1 MIFLQ
6 VVNYYVKINL
16 SGSERGNKV
25 DILGKRKLWYTIST
39 TVIVIG
45 LLFLMINGLNLGI
58 DFNGGTLMEFSFAEN
73 VTSEEVRAVLERIE
87 IAEDSKIQQSESAGE
102 HGVIIRAKTLES
114 EEIVTVDN
122 AIREEFQ
129 SAEMLRTEMVGPT
142 IGRELRINALLAMI
156 AASIAIVAY
165 ISFRFEFRFA
175 VVSIITLMH
184 DVLITLGIFA
194 ILGREVNTPFVAA
207 LLTIVGYSINDTIV
221 IFDRIR
227 ENMKLMHKVPFIKQA
242 NTAVVDTLPRAINT
256 SITTLITIL
265 AIYFFG
271 GASIQTFMLALFI
284 GMFAG
289 TYSSIFVASPL
300 LVTWQERISK

>member
-1 MIFLQ
+1 ML
-6 VVNYYVKINL
+6 L
-16 SGSERGNKV
+16 GSERGIKKV
-25 DILGKRKLWYTIST
+25 DILGKRKIWYTVSLVLIG
-39 TVIVIG
+39 IG
-45 LLFLMINGLNLGI
+45 LLFLLINGLNLGI
-58 DFNGGTLMEFSFAEN
+58 DFNGGTLMEWSFENSVTTEN
-73 VTSEEVRAVLERIE
+73 VRTVLEKID
-87 IAEDSKIQQSESAGE
+87 IAADSKIQKSDSAGV

-114 EEIVTVDN
+114 EEIVQVEE
-122 AIREEFQ
+122 AIKSEFTT
-129 SAEMLRTEMVGPT
+129 AEMLRTEMVGPT
-142 IGRELRINALLAMI
+142 IGQELRINALLAML

-194 ILGREVNTPFVAA
+194 LLGKEVNTPFVAA

-227 ENMKLMHKVPFIKQA
+227 ENMKLMHKVPFIEQA
-242 NTAVVDTLPRAINT
+242 NTAVVDTLPRSINT
-256 SITTLITIL
+256 SLTTLITIL

-300 LVTWQERISK
+300 LVTWQKKISK

>member
-73 VTSEEVRAVLERIE
+73 VTAEEVRAVLERIE

-122 AIREEFQ
+122 AIREEFK

-142 IGRELRINALLAMI
+142 IGRELRINALLALI

-242 NTAVVDTLPRAINT
+242 NTAVVDTLPRSINT

>member
-1 MIFLQ
+1 
-6 VVNYYVKINL
+6 VKINL

-25 DILGKRKLWYTIST
+25 DILGKRKIWYTVSI
-39 TVIVIG
+39 VIIAIG
-45 LLFLMINGLNLGI
+45 LLFLLINGLNLGI
-58 DFNGGTLMEFSFAEN
+58 DFNGGTLMEFGVEDDI
-73 VTSEEVRAVLERIE
+73 TTEEVRAVLERIE
-87 IAEDSKIQQSESAGE
+87 IAEDSKIQHSEGSGE
-102 HGVIIRAKTLES
+102 NGIIIRTKTLES
-114 EEIVTVDN
+114 EEIVAIDN
-122 AIREEFQ
+122 AIKAEFN

-142 IGRELRINALLAMI
+142 IGRELRINALLALI

-175 VVSIITLMH
+175 AVSIITLMH
-184 DVLITLGIFA
+184 DILITLGIFA

-227 ENMKLMHKVPFIKQA
+227 ENMKLMHKVPFVEQA
-242 NTAVVDTLPRAINT
+242 NTAVVDTLPRSINT

-300 LVTWQERISK
+300 LVTWQKKISK

>member
-1 MIFLQ
+1 
-6 VVNYYVKINL
+6 
-16 SGSERGNKV
+16 V

-242 NTAVVDTLPRAINT
+242 NTAVVDTLPRSINT

>member
-1 MIFLQ
+1 M
-6 VVNYYVKINL
+6 
-16 SGSERGNKV
+16 
-25 DILGKRKLWYTIST
+25 DILGKRKIWYTFSI
-39 TVIVIG
+39 IIIAIG
-45 LLFLMINGLNLGI
+45 LVFLLVNGLNLGI
-58 DFNGGTLMEFSFAEN
+58 DFNGGTLMEFGVADD
-73 VTSEEVRAVLERIE
+73 VTTEDVRAILERIE
-87 IAEDSKIQQSESAGE
+87 IAEDSKIQHSEGSG
-102 HGVIIRAKTLES
+102 GNGIIIRAKTLES
-114 EEIVTVDN
+114 EQIVAVDN
-122 AIREEFQ
+122 AIKAEFD

-227 ENMKLMHKVPFIKQA
+227 ENMKLMHKVPFIEQA
-242 NTAVVDTLPRAINT
+242 NTAVVDTLPRSINT

-289 TYSSIFVASPL
+289 TYSSIFIASPL
-300 LVTWQERISK
+300 LITWQKKISR

>member
-1 MIFLQ
+1 M
-6 VVNYYVKINL
+6 KINL

-25 DILGKRKLWYTIST
+25 DILGKRKTWYTVSIS
-39 TVIVIG
+39 IIAIG
-45 LLFLMINGLNLGI
+45 LLFLLINGLNLGI
-58 DFNGGTLMEFSFAEN
+58 DFNGGTLMEFSVEDD
-73 VTSEEVRAVLERIE
+73 VTTEQVRTVLERIE
-87 IAEDSKIQQSESAGE
+87 IAEDSKIQHSEGAG
-102 HGVIIRAKTLES
+102 GNGIIIRAKTLES
-114 EEIVTVDN
+114 EQIVTVDN
-122 AIREEFQ
+122 AIKAEFNT
-129 SAEMLRTEMVGPT
+129 AEMLRTEMVGPT

-156 AASIAIVAY
+156 VASIAIVAY
-165 ISFRFEFRFA
+165 ISIRFEFRFA

-184 DVLITLGIFA
+184 DVLITLGVFA
-194 ILGREVNTPFVAA
+194 VLGREVNTPFVAA

-227 ENMKLMHKVPFIKQA
+227 ENMKLMHRVPFIEQA
-242 NTAVVDTLPRAINT
+242 NTAVVDTLPRSINT

-300 LVTWQERISK
+300 LVTWQEKISK

>member
-1 MIFLQ
+1 
-6 VVNYYVKINL
+6 VKINL
-16 SGSERGNKV
+16 LGSERGNKV
-25 DILGKRKLWYTIST
+25 DILGKRKIWYTISL
-39 TVIVIG
+39 TVIAIG
-45 LLFLMINGLNLGI
+45 LLFLLINGLNLGI
-58 DFNGGTLMEFSFAEN
+58 DFNGGTLMEFSFEN
-73 VTSEEVRAVLERIE
+73 SVSSEEVREVLERVE

-102 HGVIIRAKTLES
+102 HGVIIRTKTLES
-114 EEIVTVDN
+114 EEIVTIDN
-122 AIREEFQ
+122 AIKDEFE

-175 VVSIITLMH
+175 AVSIITLMH
-184 DVLITLGIFA
+184 DVLITIGIFA

-227 ENMKLMHKVPFIKQA
+227 ENMKLLHKVPFIEQA
-242 NTAVVDTLPRAINT
+242 NSAVVDTLPRSINT
-256 SITTLITIL
+256 SITTLIAIL

>member
-1 MIFLQ
+1 M
-6 VVNYYVKINL
+6 
-16 SGSERGNKV
+16 
-25 DILGKRKLWYTIST
+25 DILGKRKIWYTISA
-39 TVIVIG
+39 VFIGIG
-45 LLFLMINGLNLGI
+45 LIFLLINGLNLGI
-58 DFNGGTLMEFSFAEN
+58 DFNGGTLIEFSFEN
-73 VTSEEVRAVLERIE
+73 EVTTNQVRSVLEEIN
-87 IAEDSKIQQSESAGE
+87 IAEDSKIQRSDSAGM
-102 HGVIIRAKTLES
+102 HGVIIRTKTLEPEQIVAV
-114 EEIVTVDN
+114 EEAVKN
-122 AIREEFQ
+122 EFAT
-129 SAEMLRTEMVGPT
+129 AEMLRTEMVGPT
-142 IGRELRINALLAMI
+142 IGQELRINALLAML

-184 DVLITLGIFA
+184 DVLITIGIFA
-194 ILGREVNTPFVAA
+194 IIGREVNTPFVAA

-227 ENMKLMHKVPFIKQA
+227 ENMKLMHKAPFIEQA
-242 NTAVVDTLPRAINT
+242 NTAVVDTLPRSINT
-256 SITTLITIL
+256 SLTTLITIL

-300 LVTWQERISK
+300 LVTWQKKISK

>member
-1 MIFLQ
+1 
-6 VVNYYVKINL
+6 VKINL

-25 DILGKRKLWYTIST
+25 DILGKRKIWYTISLS
-39 TVIVIG
+39 VIVIG
-45 LLFLMINGLNLGI
+45 LLFLLINGLNLGI
-58 DFNGGTLMEFSFAEN
+58 DFNGGTLMEFSFDEN
-73 VTSEEVRAVLERIE
+73 VTASEVRGVLERIE
-87 IAEDSKIQQSESAGE
+87 IAADSKIQQAESAGE

-114 EEIVTVDN
+114 EEIVAVDN
-122 AIREEFQ
+122 AIKQEFE

-175 VVSIITLMH
+175 AVSIITLMH
-184 DVLITLGIFA
+184 DVLITIGIFA
-194 ILGREVNTPFVAA
+194 ILGREINTPFVAA
-207 LLTIVGYSINDTIV
+207 ILTIIGYSINDTIV

-242 NTAVVDTLPRAINT
+242 NTAVVDTLPRSINT

>member
-1 MIFLQ
+1 
-6 VVNYYVKINL
+6 VKINL

-25 DILGKRKLWYTIST
+25 DILGKRKIWYTISLS
-39 TVIVIG
+39 VIVIG
-45 LLFLMINGLNLGI
+45 LLFLLINGLNLGI
-58 DFNGGTLMEFSFAEN
+58 DFNGGTLMEFSFDEN
-73 VTSEEVRAVLERIE
+73 VTASEVRGVLERIE
-87 IAEDSKIQQSESAGE
+87 IAADSKIQQAESAGE

-114 EEIVTVDN
+114 EEIVAVDN
-122 AIREEFQ
+122 AIKQEFE

-175 VVSIITLMH
+175 AVSIITLMH
-184 DVLITLGIFA
+184 DVLITIGIFA

-242 NTAVVDTLPRAINT
+242 NTAVVDTLPRSINT

>member
-1 MIFLQ
+1 M
-6 VVNYYVKINL
+6 KINL

-25 DILGKRKLWYTIST
+25 DILGKRKIWYTVSI
-39 TVIVIG
+39 TVIAIG
-45 LLFLMINGLNLGI
+45 LLFLLINGLNLGI
-58 DFNGGTLMEFSFAEN
+58 DFNGGTLMEFSFSEN
-73 VTSEEVRAVLERIE
+73 VSTEEVRGLLERIE
-87 IAEDSKIQQSESAGE
+87 IAEDSKIQLSESAGE
-102 HGVIIRAKTLES
+102 HGIIIRAKTLES
-114 EEIVTVDN
+114 DEIVAVDN
-122 AIREEFQ
+122 AIKNEFD

-194 ILGREVNTPFVAA
+194 IIGREVNTAFVAA

-227 ENMKLMHKVPFIKQA
+227 ENMKMMHKVPFIKQA
-242 NTAVVDTLPRAINT
+242 NSAVVDTLPRSINT

-300 LVTWQERISK
+300 LVTWQEKISK

>member
-1 MIFLQ
+1 M
-6 VVNYYVKINL
+6 
-16 SGSERGNKV
+16 
-25 DILGKRKLWYTIST
+25 DILGKRKIWYTISI
-39 TVIVIG
+39 IVIAIG
-45 LLFLMINGLNLGI
+45 LAFLMINGLNLGI
-58 DFNGGTLMEFSFAEN
+58 DFNGGTLMEFG
-73 VTSEEVRAVLERIE
+73 VKGDITTEEVRTVLERIG
-87 IAEDSKIQQSESAGE
+87 IAEDSKIQHSEGSGE
-102 HGVIIRAKTLES
+102 NGIIIRTKTLES
-114 EEIVTVDN
+114 EQIVAIDN
-122 AIREEFQ
+122 AIKAEFN

-142 IGRELRINALLAMI
+142 IGRELRINALLALI
-156 AASIAIVAY
+156 VASIAIVAY

-175 VVSIITLMH
+175 AVSIITLMH
-184 DVLITLGIFA
+184 DILITLGIFA

-227 ENMKLMHKVPFIKQA
+227 ENMKLMHKVPFIEQA
-242 NTAVVDTLPRAINT
+242 NTAVVDTLPRSINT

-271 GASIQTFMLALFI
+271 GAAIQTFMLALFI

-300 LVTWQERISK
+300 LVTWQEKISR

>member
-1 MIFLQ
+1 M
-6 VVNYYVKINL
+6 KINL

-25 DILGKRKLWYTIST
+25 DILGKRKIWYTISLS
-39 TVIVIG
+39 VIVIG
-45 LLFLMINGLNLGI
+45 LLFLLINGLNLGI
-58 DFNGGTLMEFSFAEN
+58 DFNGGTLMEFSFDEN
-73 VTSEEVRAVLERIE
+73 VTASEVRGVLERIE
-87 IAEDSKIQQSESAGE
+87 IAADSKIQQAESAGE

-114 EEIVTVDN
+114 EEIVAVDN
-122 AIREEFQ
+122 AIKQEFE

-175 VVSIITLMH
+175 AVSIITLMH
-184 DVLITLGIFA
+184 DVLITIGIFA
-194 ILGREVNTPFVAA
+194 ILGREINTPFVAA
-207 LLTIVGYSINDTIV
+207 ILTIIGYSINDTIV

-242 NTAVVDTLPRAINT
+242 NTAVVDTLPRSINT

>member
-1 MIFLQ
+1 
-6 VVNYYVKINL
+6 VKINL

-25 DILGKRKLWYTIST
+25 DILGKRKIWYTVST
-39 TVIVIG
+39 IVIVIG
-45 LLFLMINGLNLGI
+45 LVFLMINGLNLGI
-58 DFNGGTLMEFSFAEN
+58 DFNGGTLMEFGVESDI
-73 VTSEEVRAVLERIE
+73 TTEEVRTVLERIE
-87 IAEDSKIQQSESAGE
+87 IAEDSKIQHSEGSGE
-102 HGVIIRAKTLES
+102 NGIIIRAKTLES
-114 EEIVTVDN
+114 EQIV
-122 AIREEFQ
+122 AIDKAIKAEFN
-129 SAEMLRTEMVGPT
+129 SAEMLRTEIVGPT
-142 IGRELRINALLAMI
+142 IGRELRINALLALI

-175 VVSIITLMH
+175 AVSIITLMH
-184 DVLITLGIFA
+184 DILITLGIFA
-194 ILGREVNTPFVAA
+194 ILGREINTPFVAA

-227 ENMKLMHKVPFIKQA
+227 ENMKLMHKVPFIEQA
-242 NTAVVDTLPRAINT
+242 NTAVVDTLPRSINT

-300 LVTWQERISK
+300 LVTWQEKISR

>member
-1 MIFLQ
+1 
-6 VVNYYVKINL
+6 VKINL

-25 DILGKRKLWYTIST
+25 DILGKRKIWYIVSI
-39 TVIVIG
+39 VIIAIG
-45 LLFLMINGLNLGI
+45 LLFLLINGLNLGI
-58 DFNGGTLMEFSFAEN
+58 DFNGGTLMEFGVEDDI
-73 VTSEEVRAVLERIE
+73 TTEEVRAVLERIE
-87 IAEDSKIQQSESAGE
+87 IAEDSKIQHSEGSGE
-102 HGVIIRAKTLES
+102 NGIIIRTKTLES
-114 EEIVTVDN
+114 EEIVAIDN
-122 AIREEFQ
+122 AIKAEFN

-142 IGRELRINALLAMI
+142 IGRELRINALLALI

-175 VVSIITLMH
+175 AVSIITLMH
-184 DVLITLGIFA
+184 DILITLGIFA

-227 ENMKLMHKVPFIKQA
+227 ENMKLMHKVPFVEQA
-242 NTAVVDTLPRAINT
+242 NTAVVDTLPRSINT

-300 LVTWQERISK
+300 LVTWQEKISK

>member
-1 MIFLQ
+1 
-6 VVNYYVKINL
+6 VKINL

-25 DILGKRKLWYTIST
+25 DILGKRKIWYTVST
-39 TVIVIG
+39 IVIVIG
-45 LLFLMINGLNLGI
+45 LVFLMINGLNLGI
-58 DFNGGTLMEFSFAEN
+58 DFNGGTLMEFGVESDI
-73 VTSEEVRAVLERIE
+73 TTEEVRTVLERIE
-87 IAEDSKIQQSESAGE
+87 IAEDSKIQHSEGSGE
-102 HGVIIRAKTLES
+102 NGIIIRAKTLES
-114 EEIVTVDN
+114 EQIV
-122 AIREEFQ
+122 AIDKAIKAEFN

-142 IGRELRINALLAMI
+142 IGRELRINALLALI

-175 VVSIITLMH
+175 AVSIITLMH
-184 DVLITLGIFA
+184 DILITLGIFA
-194 ILGREVNTPFVAA
+194 ILGREINTPFVAA

-227 ENMKLMHKVPFIKQA
+227 ENMKLMHKVPFIEQA
-242 NTAVVDTLPRAINT
+242 NTAVVDTLPRSINT

-300 LVTWQERISK
+300 LVTWQKKISK

>member
-1 MIFLQ
+1 M
-6 VVNYYVKINL
+6 KINL

-25 DILGKRKLWYTIST
+25 DILGKRKIWYTVSI
-39 TVIVIG
+39 VIIAIG
-45 LLFLMINGLNLGI
+45 LLFLLINGLNLGI
-58 DFNGGTLMEFSFAEN
+58 DFNGGTLMEFGVEDDI
-73 VTSEEVRAVLERIE
+73 TTEEVRAVLERIE
-87 IAEDSKIQQSESAGE
+87 IAEDSKIQHSEGSGE
-102 HGVIIRAKTLES
+102 NGIIIRTKTLES
-114 EEIVTVDN
+114 EEIVAIDN
-122 AIREEFQ
+122 AIKAEFN

-142 IGRELRINALLAMI
+142 IGRELRINALLALI

-175 VVSIITLMH
+175 AVSIITLMH
-184 DVLITLGIFA
+184 DILITLGIFA

-227 ENMKLMHKVPFIKQA
+227 ENMKLMHKVPFVEQA
-242 NTAVVDTLPRAINT
+242 NTAVVDTLPRSINT

-300 LVTWQERISK
+300 LVTWQEKISK

>member
-1 MIFLQ
+1 
-6 VVNYYVKINL
+6 VKINL